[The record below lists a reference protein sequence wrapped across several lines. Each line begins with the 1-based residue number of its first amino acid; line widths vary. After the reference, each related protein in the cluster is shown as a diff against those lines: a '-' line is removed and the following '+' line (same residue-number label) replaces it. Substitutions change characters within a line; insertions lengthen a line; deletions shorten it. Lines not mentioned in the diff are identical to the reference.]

1 MTGSNDVVFVI
12 ISEGGLEGVYSEDR
26 APEVARHAAQL
37 IRGASD
43 QSQITVATRPVNADS
58 HTDQSRAAKRHIWR
72 LIENELAS

>member
-1 MTGSNDVVFVI
+1 MIGNNDVVFVI
-12 ISEGGLEGVYSEDR
+12 VNHGELEGVYSENR
-26 APEVARHAAQL
+26 ATEVAKFAAQL

-43 QSQITVATRPVNADS
+43 QGQITVATRPVNADS